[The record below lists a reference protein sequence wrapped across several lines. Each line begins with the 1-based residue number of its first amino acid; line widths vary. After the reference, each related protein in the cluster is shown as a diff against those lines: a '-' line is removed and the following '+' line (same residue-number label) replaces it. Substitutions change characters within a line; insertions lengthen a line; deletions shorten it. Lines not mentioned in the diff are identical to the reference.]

1 MVLYILIGAFGLG
14 LILFIVFMI
23 VRAKRLRRLRECKKY
38 DNKKIKEC
46 PSAFLWQKLIFW
58 CNLLFLEKKV
68 QGMIR
73 QNGQGNNGAM
83 ILMVGMNQDI
93 NSIPRLQGAG
103 LNAILTV

>member
-46 PSAFLWQKLIFW
+46 PSAFLWQKLIF
-58 CNLLFLEKKV
+58 
-68 QGMIR
+68 
-73 QNGQGNNGAM
+73 
-83 ILMVGMNQDI
+83 
-93 NSIPRLQGAG
+93 
-103 LNAILTV
+103 